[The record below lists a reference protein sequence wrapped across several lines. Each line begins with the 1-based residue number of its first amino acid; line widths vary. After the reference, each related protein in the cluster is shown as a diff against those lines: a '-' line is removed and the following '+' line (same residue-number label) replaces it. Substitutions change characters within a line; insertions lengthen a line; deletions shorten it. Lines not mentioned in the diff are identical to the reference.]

1 MTFVQRLL
9 PQNITT
15 QITGLVAVSVSLGI
29 TLLAAILWFLYDPPA
44 RDDSPIYAA
53 ARITEITR
61 IVRAAKGAAEID
73 AILNAI
79 GRSGLQVRRI
89 NLADL
94 APGRTDALSARLAT
108 HPLETRRDIEIL
120 DGVRDP
126 AGPPSQIIARL
137 DDSHG
142 LMFNLSVRT
151 WPMFIPPTALLLI
164 TVVFSA
170 LLMSIYAVRWVVA
183 PLAAVASAA
192 TSFGR
197 SQQSYD
203 ALSRRGPREI
213 TQVTDALNEMR
224 TRIRSLLNDRTRM
237 LAAISHD
244 LRTPLTRLRLRAE
257 QIQQDSLRAP
267 MLRDITKIGRMLDD
281 TLEYLRDDAKSEP
294 LTRVDLPS
302 FLQTICS
309 DFSDMGHA
317 VTYAGPEHLSY
328 ACHPRALSRAVTNIV
343 ENAVKHASTINVSL
357 GTNAGDAIEIDVS
370 DDGPGI
376 PVPLLDQVFQ
386 PFFKVDDARGENN
399 SGFGLGLS
407 IALEITKRHG
417 GHIEMRPRLPTGLQV
432 LMLLPPERSRQATA
446 GDGPASR

>member
-1 MTFVQRLL
+1 MARISRLL
-9 PQNITT
+9 PQSITA
-15 QITGLVAVSVSLGI
+15 QITGLVAVSVLLGV

-53 ARITEITR
+53 ARLTEITR
-61 IVRAAKGAAEID
+61 LVRAASGATEID
-73 AILNAI
+73 AVLAAI
-79 GRSGLQVRRI
+79 RRSGLEVKRV

-94 APGRTDALSARLAT
+94 VPGKIDTLSSLLAM
-108 HPLETRRDIEIL
+108 HPLETHRDIEIL
-120 DGVRDP
+120 SDLRDP

-137 DDSHG
+137 DENHG
-142 LMFNLSVRT
+142 LMFNLAVRT
-151 WPMFIPPTALLLI
+151 WPLFVPPTALLVI
-164 TVVFSA
+164 IVVFSA

-197 SQQSYD
+197 SPQAYD

-213 TQVTDALNEMR
+213 IQVADALNEMR
-224 TRIRSLLNDRTRM
+224 TRIRMLLDDRTRM

-267 MLRDITKIGRMLDD
+267 MLRDLTKVGRMLDD
-281 TLEYLRDDAKSEP
+281 TLEYLRDDSKSEP

-317 VTYAGPEHLSY
+317 VTYAGPERFSY

-343 ENAVKHASTINVSL
+343 ENGVKHAVTISVGLSTNNDRS
-357 GTNAGDAIEIDVS
+357 IEIDVS

-376 PVPLLDQVFQ
+376 PDPLRDKVFQ
-386 PFFKVDDARGENN
+386 PFFKVDDARSENN

-407 IALEITKRHG
+407 IALEIMKRHG
-417 GHIEMRPRLPTGLQV
+417 GSIEMRPRQPTGLQV
-432 LMLLPPERSRQATA
+432 LMVLPPEASLRA
-446 GDGPASR
+446 GPGADL